1 MQLKMLEEH
10 LAQCERHVAL
20 GERHLSRQR
29 EIIAELDRG
38 GHDSTKARELL
49 VIFGETQAIV
59 AHRDRLRDELAN
71 AAANGALLDMSL
83 ADLAVAAVVPA
94 TVIAD
99 FETGAWIRPA
109 DLDAIQD
116 ALKRAGVEFIDGD
129 LGVRLRK

>member
-49 VIFGETQAIV
+49 VIFGETQAMHV

-71 AAANGALLDMSL
+71 AAANGA
-83 ADLAVAAVVPA
+83 
-94 TVIAD
+94 
-99 FETGAWIRPA
+99 
-109 DLDAIQD
+109 
-116 ALKRAGVEFIDGD
+116 
-129 LGVRLRK
+129 

>member
-38 GHDSTKARELL
+38 CRDSTRARELL
-49 VIFGETQAIV
+49 VIFGETQAMHV

-71 AAANGALLDMSL
+71 ATANGA
-83 ADLAVAAVVPA
+83 
-94 TVIAD
+94 
-99 FETGAWIRPA
+99 
-109 DLDAIQD
+109 
-116 ALKRAGVEFIDGD
+116 
-129 LGVRLRK
+129 